1 MQFYDVV
8 AGGNRTA
15 LTPRQIAGLY
25 QAGQLGGN
33 DPCKETA
40 RAEWRTIDDLFP
52 LLKSGTTAGSLYQPA
67 ELHSPRARTI
77 TLAAAIFL
85 LVISAVSLVGYYAF
99 RSGANGSKNTITAK
113 EAANPPA
120 PASYTIENP
129 YFVSPKAR
137 AEQERLNAVQRARE
151 QTQRVRLAQE
161 RADAE
166 RRERELQKAAGKTE
180 RIPSPAPRKARK

>member
-1 MQFYDVV
+1 VQFYDVV

-15 LTPRQIAGLY
+15 LTQRQIAGLY
-25 QAGQLGGN
+25 QAGQLAGN
-33 DPCKETA
+33 DPCKETE
-40 RAEWRTIDDLFP
+40 RAEWRTVDDLFP

-67 ELHSPRARTI
+67 ELHSSRARTVS
-77 TLAAAIFL
+77 LAVAISL
-85 LVISAVSLVGYYAF
+85 LVISAASLVGYFAF
-99 RSGANGSKNTITAK
+99 RGGANASRNPITAK

-129 YFVSPKAR
+129 YFISQKAR
-137 AEQERLNAVQRARE
+137 VEQERLNAVQRARE
-151 QTQRVRLAQE
+151 QTQRARLTQE

-180 RIPSPAPRKARK
+180 RIPSPVPRNARK